1 MNDTPKIHLALAAIM
16 QAVEPIAKAEENKG
30 QGFFFR
36 GIQTVMNELHPVFA
50 ANGVICMP
58 SVKHAEHRDAGLTKN
73 GSMQTRAIITC
84 GFIFVA
90 VDGSREE
97 AISIGEAIDSADK
110 ATGKA
115 MSMALKYALTQTF
128 LIPTADVVDADY
140 YTPTVDAT
148 VEMARK
154 TKDVGLLERLIKGH
168 IEDAATA
175 DREDDKKRHLGL
187 AAELRTEFADL
198 KAEIARATEPPKQT
212 APEPTPTPEPAKP
225 AAKTV
230 ETTVEPLAKPAPAPK
245 PEPKTIDAAPA
256 SAPEPQGNPDWW
268 KDVVCHLGKAGG
280 TVNGKT
286 VGYILN
292 ETHSADHMARIYG
305 YFEERLAHL
314 TALTP
319 ESANLWK
326 AVQAANDAWKHANQG
341 GAAPAETAP
350 ATPEPAKAAATNWRD
365 YVIVSKSPRLSGK
378 KLGDLPPEDITLIR
392 ESFDKIDW
400 ANATLNQRTLKA
412 RFALMDAEKGEAGI
426 DKDAAPEH
434 TRKLLAYLTTSN
446 IPIHRFLTECHK
458 AGWIADG
465 SSISAVTEQEA
476 NDLLADWRSVEAQT
490 DVVPA

>member
-97 AISIGEAIDSADK
+97 AVSIGEAIDSADK

-187 AAELRTEFADL
+187 AAELRTELADL
-198 KAEIARATEPPKQT
+198 KMEIERASKPQEQPA
-212 APEPTPTPEPAKP
+212 APAPAPTPEPEKP
-225 AAKTV
+225 VAKTV
-230 ETTVEPLAKPAPAPK
+230 ETTVEPPPKPAPAPK

-256 SAPEPQGNPDWW
+256 STPNPNISNPDWW

-280 TVNGKT
+280 TVNGKKLSA
-286 VGYILN
+286 ILSDK
-292 ETHSADHMARIYG
+292 HSADHMASIYG
-305 YFEERLAHL
+305 YFEKQLAHL
-314 TALTP
+314 QDPTP
-319 ESANLWK
+319 ENATLWK
-326 AVQAANDAWKHANQG
+326 AVQAANDSWKRANQG
-341 GAAPAETAP
+341 GAAPTETAP
-350 ATPEPAKAAATNWRD
+350 ATTEPAKAAATNWRD

-400 ANATLNQRTLKA
+400 QNATLNQRTLKA
-412 RFALMDAEKGEAGI
+412 RFALMDAEGHG
-426 DKDAAPEH
+426 APTENVAPGH
-434 TRKLLAYLTTSN
+434 TRKLIDALTKSQ
-446 IPIHRFLTECHK
+446 IPIHTFLTECHK

-476 NDLLADWRSVEAQT
+476 SDLLADWKSVEAQAL
-490 DVVPA
+490 PE